1 MSSRPKKLL
10 LPSLFTFAGMAVLC
24 GLGIWQIQRLEWK
37 TAMIEA
43 LNTEYSRDA
52 TQNIITGHDL
62 ADYETTKKKDTPLAV
77 RGTITGNYDLSK
89 QILVGTRFYDN
100 LPGKHVL
107 TPLQMDD
114 GTWLLVNRG
123 WVSQSWKPAD
133 EVNPPPTGAVSV
145 TGLLRRPTE
154 RNPFTPDNKPLKDE
168 WYYPDLEEIADVKNM
183 PGTIH
188 EYIMHVEKNE
198 ENGNTADYPIAET
211 AKPVLDNNHLQYAI
225 FWFSMT
231 GILFVIYVLRFLRK

>member
-10 LPSLFTFAGMAVLC
+10 LPTLLTFAGISILC
-24 GLGIWQIQRLEWK
+24 SLGVWQLQRLEWK
-37 TAMIEA
+37 TSLIETLDA
-43 LNTEYSRDA
+43 EYPKDA
-52 TQNIITGHDL
+52 TQNIITGQNL
-62 ADYETTKKKDTPLAV
+62 ENYEAADKKNAPLAV
-77 RGTITGNYDLSK
+77 RGTVTGTYDLTK

-123 WVSQSWKPAD
+123 WVSQSWKPVD
-133 EVNPPPTGAVSV
+133 EANPPPNGTVSI

-168 WYYPDLEEIADVKNM
+168 WYYPDLEEIADVKNIS
-183 PGTIH
+183 GTIH
-188 EYIMHVEKNE
+188 EYILHQEKD
-198 ENGNTADYPIAET
+198 ENSASTADYPIAEA

-225 FWFSMT
+225 FWFSMAA
-231 GILFVIYVLRFLRK
+231 ILFVIYVLRFLRK